1 MLIDWHLH
9 VHDPIDAQ
17 QPRWKGRCPM
27 TLESAL
33 EAHRQCGLDYSV
45 ISSPVPYAA
54 KLETDKEV
62 LAAIEAS
69 NRYLAKCQD
78 KHRDKVIGMAT
89 CIPGGG
95 EAFLRE
101 FERAVKQDGMRAVM
115 ITSSFKGRY
124 PDSDAALPFFQLA
137 CELDVPVFVHPGE
150 ISPANM
156 SDYRLTSS
164 IGRPGDLCL
173 ALARLIVR
181 GIFEKCPTLKLS
193 ASHLGGG
200 ICEVIGRMD
209 FAYELVDE
217 LFFLGPYEPI
227 LIKKPPSH
235 YLKMLYLD
243 SACYHAPAA
252 RMCVETIGVDHFLF
266 GTDAPPL
273 NAIKPQA
280 LQMINELGL
289 SAVDKAKVMGGN
301 AKKLLKL

>member
-1 MLIDWHLH
+1 MIIDWHMH
-9 VHDPIDAQ
+9 VHDPKDAEH
-17 QPRWKGRCPM
+17 PRWKGRCPM
-27 TLESAL
+27 TLERVL
-33 EAHRQCGLDYSV
+33 EAHAQTGLDISV
-45 ISSPVPYAA
+45 ISNAVPYAS
-54 KLETDKEV
+54 KFETDKEIV
-62 LAAIEAS
+62 AAIESS
-69 NRYLAKCQD
+69 NRYLAKCRDQYPD
-78 KHRDKVIGMAT
+78 KIVAMAT

-95 EAFLRE
+95 EPFLRE
-101 FERAVKQDGMRAVM
+101 FERAVKQDDMRAVM

-124 PDSDAALPFFQLA
+124 PDAEEATAFFKLA
-137 CELDVPVFVHPGE
+137 TDLDVPVFVHPGE

-181 GIFEKCPTLKLS
+181 GIFEKFPTLKLS

-209 FAYELVDE
+209 FAYELIDE
-217 LFFLGPYEPI
+217 LFFLGPYEPV
-227 LIKKPPSH
+227 LIKHPPSH

-252 RMCVETIGVDHFLF
+252 EMCVETIGADHFLL

-273 NAIKPQA
+273 NAIKPKA
-280 LQMINELGL
+280 LAMIGELGL
-289 SAVDKAKVMGGN
+289 SAADQDKVMGGN